1 MKILLSLIFLIG
13 MPGLLSAQKRI
24 LIYNKTARYV
34 HASIPDGIRAVQKL
48 GQENGFAVDT
58 TSRSSDFNDANL
70 ARYAA
75 IVCISTNPARF
86 LDSAQKQAFVQFI
99 RSGKGFLGVHSAS
112 AGAAEW
118 PWYARLVGAV
128 FANHPE
134 PQEGM
139 LLNLQKEGFA
149 TRHFPEKLLWKD
161 EWYNY
166 SQLEEG
172 LNFILA
178 VDEASYIGGTY
189 GARVHPVSWYR
200 EVDGGR
206 SFYTALGHFSYHY
219 TDAFFLQH
227 LLAGL
232 HYVMGKSNF

>member
-1 MKILLSLIFLIG
+1 MKTLICILTLLLGI
-13 MPGLLSAQKRI
+13 PGLISAQKRV

-34 HASIPDGIRAVQKL
+34 HASIPDGIRAVQEL
-48 GQENGFAVDT
+48 GKEHHFGVDT
-58 TSRSSDFNDANL
+58 TSDSADFTDVNL
-70 ARYAA
+70 AKYAA

-86 LDSAQKQAFVQFI
+86 LDSTQKQAFVRFI
-99 RSGKGFLGVHSAS
+99 QSGKGFLGVHSAS

-134 PQEGM
+134 PQEGT
-139 LLNLQKEGFA
+139 LLNLDKEGFA
-149 TRHFPEKLLWKD
+149 TRHFPDKLPWKD

-178 VDEASYIGGTY
+178 VDESSYIGGTY

-200 EVDGGR
+200 EWEGGR
-206 SFYTALGHFSYHY
+206 TFYTALGHFSYHY
-219 TDAFFLQH
+219 TDTFFRQH

-232 HYVMGKSNF
+232 NYVMANF